1 MENYRQVQA
10 RMTDLNWDGDDYED
24 RTVVRN
30 SADIAADSMKSLTK
44 EYTKYYNVIKNTVK
58 NSASVNYDPDLESI
72 AVLST
77 N

>member
-10 RMTDLNWDGDDYED
+10 RLTDLNWDGEDYEE
-24 RTVVRN
+24 TVVKT
-30 SADIAADSMKSLTK
+30 SADFAADSVKALTSD
-44 EYTKYYNVIKNTVK
+44 YTKYFDVIENTVR
-58 NSASVNYDPDLESI
+58 NSASVNYDPELEPI

>member
-10 RMTDLNWDGDDYED
+10 RLTDLNWDGEDYGE
-24 RTVVRN
+24 TVVKS
-30 SADIAADSMKSLTK
+30 SADFAADSIKSLTSN
-44 EYTKYYNVIKNTVK
+44 YTKYYNVIKNTVK
-58 NSASVNYDPDLESI
+58 SVTVNYDPELEPI

>member
-10 RMTDLNWDGDDYED
+10 RLTDLNWDGED
-24 RTVVRN
+24 FDNETVVTS
-30 SADIAADSMKSLTK
+30 SAERAAESVKSLTSD
-44 EYTKYYNVIKNTVK
+44 YTKYYNVIKNTVR
-58 NSASVNYDPDLESI
+58 NSASVNYDPDLEPI

>member
-10 RMTDLNWDGDDYED
+10 RLTDLNWDGEDYEE
-24 RTVVRN
+24 TVVKI
-30 SADIAADSMKSLTK
+30 SADFAADSVKALTSH
-44 EYTKYYNVIKNTVK
+44 YTKYYNVIKNTVK
-58 NSASVNYDPDLESI
+58 NSVSVNYDPELEPI